1 MKDVVIRRA
10 ELSDIP
16 RIVEIEDC
24 SFEVPWPDFLFKAHL
39 SNPGFLVYEKEQILG
54 YVIIG
59 TSEDRTRSHLQS
71 IAVHK
76 DCRRQ
81 GIASKLLNWCIDL
94 AKLYGFERMTLE
106 VREKNID
113 AQLFYSE
120 NGFKVEGRIDGY
132 YVDDN
137 AIVMCRDI

>member
-1 MKDVVIRRA
+1 VKDVVIRRA

-16 RIVEIEDC
+16 RIVEIENC
-24 SFEVPWPDFLFKAHL
+24 SFEVPWPDFLFKAHI

-54 YVIIG
+54 YVIVG

-71 IAVHK
+71 IAVHR

-81 GIASKLLNWCIDL
+81 GIASKLLDWCIDL

-106 VREKNID
+106 VREKNFD